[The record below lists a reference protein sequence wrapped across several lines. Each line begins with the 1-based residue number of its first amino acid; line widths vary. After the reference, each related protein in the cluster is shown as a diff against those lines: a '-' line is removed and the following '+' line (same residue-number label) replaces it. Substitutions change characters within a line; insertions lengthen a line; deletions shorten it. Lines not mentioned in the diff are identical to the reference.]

1 MLPDCS
7 EYGIIIMY
15 EKSVKLITEEKMNVI
30 SLLIPKIEVAYIK
43 DTCTIRQGLEK
54 MRAHG
59 YTAIPV
65 LRKDGTYAGTVS
77 EGDFLWNLIDNRN
90 NSLIEKEKILVS
102 DIIRKDFNPAANIYI
117 TMDEL
122 LRRAINQSFIPITDD
137 RGSFVGIVT
146 RQIIIRTFLS
156 NNKQG
161 STA

>member
-1 MLPDCS
+1 
-7 EYGIIIMY
+7 
-15 EKSVKLITEEKMNVI
+15 MNVI

-43 DTCTIRQGLEK
+43 DTCTLRQGLEK

>member
-1 MLPDCS
+1 
-7 EYGIIIMY
+7 MY
-15 EKSVKLITEEKMNVI
+15 EKSVKMITEEKMNVI

-161 STA
+161 STV

>member
-1 MLPDCS
+1 
-7 EYGIIIMY
+7 
-15 EKSVKLITEEKMNVI
+15 MNVI

-43 DTCTIRQGLEK
+43 DTYTIRQGLEK
-54 MRAHG
+54 MRAHS

-90 NSLIEKEKILVS
+90 NSLLDKEKSLVA
-102 DIIRKDFNPAANIYI
+102 DIIRKDFNPAADIYI

-146 RQIIIRTFLS
+146 RQIIIRTFLAD
-156 NNKQG
+156 NKK
-161 STA
+161 TAVKNKTFSV

>member
-1 MLPDCS
+1 
-7 EYGIIIMY
+7 MY